1 MIPPPQGSAETGA
14 GVFATTRWSII
25 LSATDSDT
33 DEQKAQ
39 EALTEL
45 CRTYWRP
52 VFLFVNRRGYTI
64 QEAQDLTQDFFVM
77 ILETNWFRHADEYR
91 GRFRSFLLKSLQN
104 FLSHAREKSGAI
116 KRGGKAEFVSWDD
129 WMAEAPSHLSL
140 PANTLESMPAERLF
154 DLRWAAT
161 VVEHALQRLREEC
174 ESKGRLRLFDVLSAN
189 LASERADVSYG
200 SLASDLG
207 ITEAMVKKQLHNLRQ
222 RYRWLLRDE
231 VAHTVENAAD
241 VDDEI
246 RYLCAVLAAGDEVG

>member
-1 MIPPPQGSAETGA
+1 VSQPAQGSALTGP
-14 GVFATTRWSII
+14 GVFASTRWSLI
-25 LSATDSDT
+25 LSATGSDSD
-33 DEQKAQ
+33 ELKAR
-39 EALTEL
+39 EALAEL

-52 VFLFVNRRGYTI
+52 IFLFVSRRGYAI

-77 ILETNWFRHADEYR
+77 ILESNWLQHADEHR
-91 GRFRSFLLKSLQN
+91 GRFRSFLLKSVQN
-104 FLSHAREKSGAI
+104 FLNHTRERNRAI
-116 KRGGKAEFVSWDD
+116 KRGGKVEFVSWDD
-129 WMAEAPSHLSL
+129 WMAEAPSQLSL
-140 PANTLESMPAERLF
+140 PAETLELMPAERLF

-174 ESKGRLRLFDVLSAN
+174 ESKGRLRLFEVLSGH
-189 LASERADVSYG
+189 LASERADVSYA

-246 RYLCAVLAAGDEVG
+246 RYLCAVLAASDEIG